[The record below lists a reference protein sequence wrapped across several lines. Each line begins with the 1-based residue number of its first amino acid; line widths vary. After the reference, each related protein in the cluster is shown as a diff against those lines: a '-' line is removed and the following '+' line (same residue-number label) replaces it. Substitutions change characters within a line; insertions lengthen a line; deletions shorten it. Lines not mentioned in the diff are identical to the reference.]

1 MKNDLGMKNIYDIVD
16 SFCIRRQYKHKIVIN
31 NRERDTR
38 GVLCCDRKIRFPIK
52 FELKK
57 IFLYC
62 FECMIVE
69 PDIITSVKY
78 SLISLLL
85 IELDKHYNIY
95 STIDSPSSIS

>member
-52 FELKK
+52 FELQNN
-57 IFLYC
+57 C
-62 FECMIVE
+62 NTVSMIVK
-69 PDIITSVKY
+69 PNIITSVKY